1 MPTVRLPDLDLHYEV
16 RGSGPRLLLCN
27 GSGATIEASGPLIGA
42 LAQHFEVAVHDQR
55 CLGRTGI
62 PAAVADERGAAS
74 PPSVTMADY
83 GADAVA
89 LLDHLG
95 WDRSLVFGISFGGMV
110 ALELA
115 VTQPERIARLA
126 LLCTSAG
133 GAGGS
138 SFPLHEL
145 AALAPDERAAVALR
159 NLDRRFTPEWL
170 QTHPHDQA
178 LVHAMF
184 DRGQRE
190 RSAEEARGEAL
201 QLEARRHHD
210 VWERLG
216 RITAPTLIASGRYD
230 GQAPTENSE
239 ALATR
244 IAGSEHRVY
253 EGGHA
258 FVFQDRTALPEIVE
272 FLLR

>member
-1 MPTVRLPDLDLHYEV
+1 MPTVHLPDLELHYEL

-27 GSGATIEASGPLIGA
+27 GSGATIDTSGPLIGA

-55 CLGRTGI
+55 CLGRTGL
-62 PAAVADERGAAS
+62 PARQ
-74 PPSVTMADY
+74 PSMADY
-83 GADAVA
+83 ASDARA

-95 WDRSLVFGISFGGMV
+95 WDEALVFGISFGGMV

-115 VTQPERIARLA
+115 VTWPERIARLA

-145 AALAPDERAAVALR
+145 AALAPDERAAVSLR
-159 NLDRRFTPEWL
+159 NLDRRFTAEWL

-178 LVHAMF
+178 LVQAMLQ
-184 DRGQRE
+184 RGQRDRTDDE
-190 RSAEEARGEAL
+190 RRGEAM

-210 VWERLG
+210 VWDRLE

-230 GQAPTENSE
+230 GQAPTQNSE
-239 ALATR
+239 ALASR
-244 IAGSEHRVY
+244 VAGSEHRTY